1 MVYKLILEVR
11 ILTTSMLS
19 LDVYVDKIS
28 LYKIAEEINVTEEI
42 LKIRL

>member
-1 MVYKLILEVR
+1 MSDEKT
-11 ILTTSMLS
+11 LTTSTLS
-19 LDVYVDKIS
+19 LVVYVDKIS